1 MNGACAGREDKSVKG
16 GMRDKCRI
24 KGIEI
29 AAVHLDD
36 FMAGDKGG
44 AFHGA
49 ADSARR
55 ACDEKPHLRS

>member
-1 MNGACAGREDKSVKG
+1 
-16 GMRDKCRI
+16 MRDKCRL

-36 FMAGDKGG
+36 VMTGGKGG

-49 ADSARR
+49 ADTARR

>member
-1 MNGACAGREDKSVKG
+1 
-16 GMRDKCRI
+16 MRGKCRI

-36 FMAGDKGG
+36 RMTGGKGG
-44 AFHGA
+44 AFHGT

-55 ACDEKPHLRS
+55 TCDEDPHLRS

>member
-1 MNGACAGREDKSVKG
+1 MG
-16 GMRDKCRI
+16 DKCRI

-36 FMAGDKGG
+36 GMAGGEGG
-44 AFHGA
+44 AFYGA

-55 ACDEKPHLRS
+55 TCNENPHLRS